1 MHESKSKLLGAAL
14 ILAIL
19 VAGYFLYKQ
28 QSQQTDPSVTTPGIQ
43 EVKGESVTTTSQTS
57 SPATSTEYT
66 KKNSTK
72 HLAISR
78 ANIIW
83 LTNYERVKAG
93 LNPLREVSSLDNSSF
108 KKNEDMFAFHYFEH
122 TRKTPSLVGFD
133 TFIDQEKYSFIK
145 IGENLAMGDFS
156 SSAEIVAA
164 WMKSPAHRKN
174 ILDSNYKEIGV
185 SVQYGTMNTKEVLL
199 ATQHFGNPRSSCP
212 TVSQSSQEAIGTL
225 KTTITQLQEAIGT
238 QQKLIS
244 SDRAALDPNYDSIV
258 THYNQLVET
267 YNITIAELGK
277 LIKNYNNQV
286 ARFDACVQGR

>member
-1 MHESKSKLLGAAL
+1 MHESKSKLFGVVLV
-14 ILAIL
+14 LAIL

-28 QSQQTDPSVTTPGIQ
+28 QSQLSPSPVSVPSTQ
-43 EVKGESVTTTSQTS
+43 EVKGESVTSTSQTS
-57 SPATSTEYT
+57 SSITSTEYT

-83 LTNYERVKAG
+83 FTNYERVKAG

-108 KKNEDMFAFHYFEH
+108 KKNEDMFAFQYFDH
-122 TRKTPSLVGFD
+122 TRKSNPSTGFD

-156 SSAEIVAA
+156 SSAEIVTA

-174 ILDSNYKEIGV
+174 ILDPNYKEIGV
-185 SVQYGTMNTKEVLL
+185 SVQYGTMNSKEVLL

-212 TVSQSSQEAIGTL
+212 TVSQSSQEAIGGL
-225 KTTITQLQEAIGT
+225 KTTVVQLQEAIAT
-238 QQKLIS
+238 QQKDITSEHAL
-244 SDRAALDPNYDSIV
+244 LDPNYESLV
-258 THYNQLVET
+258 VRYNQLVET
-267 YNITIAELGK
+267 YNTTIAELGRLVK
-277 LIKNYNNQV
+277 SYNNQV
-286 ARFDACVQGR
+286 ARFDNCVRGK